1 MMKELFTA
9 LLCGFAIAGQTRAQE
24 VVVVREANPTERVE
38 PVSEGTD
45 SELETATGMKSQ
57 VHEKKSA
64 SSTLTL
70 EQMRMAGALA
80 AERQKKQ
87 TPAEQTNS
95 VGGSSLQGPK
105 AATLA
110 ERQKTETRVEQ
121 ANAHRAP
128 TAQTTNSEAL
138 SPGPVRP
145 MMLESRRQEPAA
157 SHPAKAEVSGGQ
169 TNVPQSANR
178 ALRKKEPVVFG
189 PNRNPMATP
198 LPTPAQ
204 SAPSA
209 LHLTSPEQETR
220 KDSGQAI
227 TKESV
232 QVIEKEKTA
241 RRIRPVTHY
250 SYKTPEGK
258 KESVPVITHYYP
270 KRFVYPFGKVDRHID
285 RKLMQAATIAQERAH
300 AHSRSMCWHY
310 VKEALLASGVIDS
323 RPKSELAKD
332 AAQDLVS
339 NYGFKKIPV
348 KDPFAAPIGSVL
360 VYGANRAAGHVEIR
374 TKDGFV
380 SDFCS
385 KTPSPRPLLGV
396 YAKL

>member
-1 MMKELFTA
+1 MLKKLFTV
-9 LLCGFAIAGQTRAQE
+9 LLCGFAIAGQMRAQE
-24 VVVVREANPTERVE
+24 VVVAREAKPNPTEQGK
-38 PVSEGTD
+38 PVSEGTA
-45 SELETATGMKSQ
+45 SESETATGMKSQ
-57 VHEKKSA
+57 VREKKSV
-64 SSTLTL
+64 STTLTL

-80 AERQKKQ
+80 AGRQKTQ

-95 VGGSSLQGPK
+95 VEGSSLQGAK
-105 AATLA
+105 AATLGDQ
-110 ERQKTETRVEQ
+110 EESETRVERPS
-121 ANAHRAP
+121 AHRAP
-128 TAQTTNSEAL
+128 TAQTTNSELL

-145 MMLESRRQEPAA
+145 MMLESGRQEPAA

-178 ALRKKEPVVFG
+178 ALRKKEPMAFG
-189 PNRNPMATP
+189 ANSPHGDSA
-198 LPTPAQ
+198 LTPAQ
-204 SAPSA
+204 SAPSE
-209 LHLTSPEQETR
+209 LHLTRRDQET
-220 KDSGQAI
+220 KKNA
-227 TKESV
+227 V
-232 QVIEKEKTA
+232 QVIAKDKTSETK
-241 RRIRPVTHY
+241 RPAADY

-258 KESVPVITHYYP
+258 NESVPVITQYYP
-270 KRFVYPFGKVDRHID
+270 KQIVHPFATIDRHID
-285 RKLMQAATIAQERAH
+285 PKLMQAATIAQERAH

-339 NYGFKKIPV
+339 NYGFKRLSV
-348 KDPFAAPIGSVL
+348 RDPFAAPVGSVL

-374 TKDGFV
+374 TRDGFV